1 MIHLKLFVIFILGA
15 TAIEPVVALP
25 KIFSGKSYFFGRLGP
40 PLKPSPPLK
49 PNPPLMPNPPLVP
62 NPSFKL
68 ELHYQNS
75 IQQLQNTLGKD
86 LQVEGY
92 KEQEIK
98 DVLHAKL

>member
-40 PLKPSPPLK
+40 PLMPSPPL
-49 PNPPLMPNPPLVP
+49 MP

-75 IQQLQNTLGKD
+75 VQQLQNTLGKD